1 LRVRPAVLAG
11 LRGLGRGL
19 YRVVLPLAGSP
30 RHPDAVLTELCA
42 RKLLGSGSARLELD
56 EYLRT
61 LERQDG
67 ISIEVKRMLDD
78 SDPGFQTDLVA
89 SGVGAELHYDPEARR
104 ATILLPA
111 TYEED
116 PLLALSHLCHELRH
130 LADLH
135 PARGRRL
142 RRSRRRRRMSEHDVR
157 ASETRADAETELL
170 MIYAALGAR
179 SLKAGRVLGGR

>member
-1 LRVRPAVLAG
+1 VRVRPAFLAG
-11 LRGLGRGL
+11 FRRLGRGL
-19 YRVVLPLAGSP
+19 YRVVLHLAGSP

-42 RKLLGSGSARLELD
+42 RKLLGSGSSRLELD
-56 EYLRT
+56 EYLHT

-67 ISIEVKRMLDD
+67 ISIEVKRTLDD

-130 LADLH
+130 LTDLH
-135 PARGRRL
+135 SAGGTL
-142 RRSRRRRRMSEHDVR
+142 RRSRRWSRLVEHDVR
-157 ASETRADAETELL
+157 ASETRVDAEAELL

-179 SLKAGRVLGGR
+179 SLQAGRVLGGR